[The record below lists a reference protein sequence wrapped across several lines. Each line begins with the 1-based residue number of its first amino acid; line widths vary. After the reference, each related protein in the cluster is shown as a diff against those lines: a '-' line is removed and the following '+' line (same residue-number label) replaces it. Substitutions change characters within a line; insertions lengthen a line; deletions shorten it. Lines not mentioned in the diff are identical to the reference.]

1 MNGDILGWSYSIYKN
16 KNLKKRTETS
26 SSSCPTQN
34 PPRGIC
40 RVMCVVVLKL
50 APYTYLLKAN
60 HKPMSKPQGLL
71 SPPAP
76 LSDLHSSNE

>member
-1 MNGDILGWSYSIYKN
+1 MNGDIMGWLYSIYKN

-60 HKPMSKPQGLL
+60 HKPIIINL
-71 SPPAP
+71 
-76 LSDLHSSNE
+76 